1 MKKISIISPVD
12 GRIVAERSLASA
24 QQIDRALKFA
34 VKAQRSWSK
43 APLEERAAFC
53 LRAIEHMVA
62 QRDVLA
68 EELTWQ
74 MGRPIQY
81 APGEI
86 DGMEERARYMI
97 GIAEEALSDIVLP
110 EKSGLS
116 RYIRRVPL
124 GVVFVIAPWNYPYLT
139 AVNAIIPALMAG
151 NTVIL
156 KHSLLTLLCAER
168 FQQAFEAAGMPEGVF
183 QYLHLSHED
192 SARVI
197 KSPEIDFVS
206 FTGSVAT
213 GSLVEQSAAGL
224 LKGLALELGGK
235 DPAYV
240 RADASLDETVTQL
253 VDGAFFNSGQSCCAV
268 ERIYVAAP
276 LYDEF
281 VEAFVEKV
289 KQYRLGS
296 PLELE
301 TTLGPMV
308 STAAAQRVRAQIKDA
323 VDAGATTCI
332 ESMQFKAEK
341 EGTPYLAPQVL
352 INVDHAMTVMRDES
366 FGPVVGI
373 MKVMDDDEALTLMN
387 DSLYGLTAS
396 IWTADETQAAS
407 LGDALQTGTVFMN
420 RCDYLDPGL
429 AWVGVK
435 QSGRGCSLSELG
447 YGQLTRPKSF
457 YLRDKP

>member
-1 MKKISIISPVD
+1 LSPLPD
-12 GRIVAERSLASA
+12 QS
-24 QQIDRALKFA
+24 
-34 VKAQRSWSK
+34 QREVSSSK
-43 APLEERAAFC
+43 AL
-53 LRAIEHMVA
+53 
-62 QRDVLA
+62 
-68 EELTWQ
+68 
-74 MGRPIQY
+74 
-81 APGEI
+81 
-86 DGMEERARYMI
+86 
-97 GIAEEALSDIVLP
+97 
-110 EKSGLS
+110 
-116 RYIRRVPL
+116 
-124 GVVFVIAPWNYPYLT
+124 
-139 AVNAIIPALMAG
+139 
-151 NTVIL
+151 
-156 KHSLLTLLCAER
+156 
-168 FQQAFEAAGMPEGVF
+168 
-183 QYLHLSHED
+183 
-192 SARVI
+192 
-197 KSPEIDFVS
+197 
-206 FTGSVAT
+206 
-213 GSLVEQSAAGL
+213 
-224 LKGLALELGGK
+224 K

-332 ESMQFKAEK
+332 EPTQFKAEK

-352 INVDHAMTVMRDES
+352 INVNHAMPLMRDES

-435 QSGRGCSLSELG
+435 QSGRGCALSELG
-447 YGQLTRPKSF
+447 YAQLTRPKSF